1 MGDRFRHLWLRAAE
15 YAPGLLA
22 VVAGTAVLSAMVLVP
37 AHMEREEVEWRRDV
51 MAAQAG
57 HLASL
62 AERYHDFSR
71 ALAAGEP
78 VLLERLA
85 YSQLKMRPAGKSAVP
100 LGDDAEP
107 GGAEGYTSTGAAAA
121 MRLDDPTDIHAWLS
135 RPLPEV
141 GRELAPHRPVRTRL
155 ARLATG
161 RSRIG
166 LVVAGGVLIFGG
178 LLWSPTK
185 SR

>member
-1 MGDRFRHLWLRAAE
+1 MAGRFGQLWLRAAE
-15 YAPGLLA
+15 HAPGFLA
-22 VVAGTAVLSAMVLVP
+22 VVAGAAVLSAMVLVP
-37 AHMEREEVEWRRDV
+37 AHMERERVEWRRDV

-62 AERYHDFSR
+62 AKRYHDFSQ
-71 ALAAGEP
+71 ALAEGQP

-85 YSQLKMRPAGKSAVP
+85 YSQLKIRPVGKSAVP
-100 LGDDAEP
+100 LGDAAEP
-107 GGAEGYTSTGAAAA
+107 GGAEGHTSVLAAT
-121 MRLDDPTDIHAWLS
+121 RLDDPADIHAWLS

-155 ARLATG
+155 ARLAMG
-161 RSRIG
+161 QSRVG
-166 LVVAGGVLIFGG
+166 LIVAGGILIFGG

-185 SR
+185 TR